1 MKKLFFSITLLFITT
16 LTTLHAE
23 EVTAPTFTLTTTD
36 NKAINITETKKGLDL
51 QEFKGKAVL
60 IALFGHRCPPCIK
73 EIPEFIT
80 LTNKH
85 KDDLAIVAIE
95 AQDYPSDAV
104 KEFKAE
110 HKMNYN
116 VVAGIDHS
124 DFITYLAQRAGYSRS
139 IPLPLLISIDKK
151 GEVQGV
157 QAGQLQQDELELLV
171 TDLNK

>member
-1 MKKLFFSITLLFITT
+1 MKKLLFAITLIFITT
-16 LTTLHAE
+16 LTTLPAK
-23 EVTAPTFTLTTTD
+23 EVESPTFTLTTTD
-36 NKAINITETKKGLDL
+36 NKTINITETKKGLEL
-51 QEFKGKAVL
+51 HEFKGKAVL

-80 LTNKH
+80 LTNNH

-95 AQDYPSDAV
+95 AQNYPSDAV
-104 KEFKAE
+104 KQFKAE

-116 VVAGIDHS
+116 VVAGINHG
-124 DFITYLAQRAGYSRS
+124 DFISYLARRAGYSRG

-157 QAGQLQQDELELLV
+157 QAGQLRQDELEFLV
-171 TDLNK
+171 NDLNE